1 LRGAGT
7 LGKNSMLA
15 SWIQRSDGMGR
26 LNGKVA
32 IITGGAGGIG
42 SATGELF
49 CEEGCR
55 IALVDNNG
63 EALAEAAKRIRTRQA
78 KAEILELTAD
88 VSVESAAPSIVAATL
103 KAYGAL
109 DVLVNNA
116 GIRAYEKL
124 AEAKAE
130 TWQKILS
137 TNLLSYAF
145 LAREALPALR
155 KSGKGSI
162 VNISSTHAYNP
173 RAGMGQYDVAKAGI
187 ISLTRTLAF
196 EEVGHKVRVN
206 AVCPGLT
213 LTPFHVRRA
222 AESGRTEQDLRNEKA
237 DHNIQQRWAD
247 PREVA
252 YPILWLASDE
262 ASFMTASTIMVDGG
276 THV

>member
-1 LRGAGT
+1 
-7 LGKNSMLA
+7 
-15 SWIQRSDGMGR
+15 MGR
-26 LNGKVA
+26 LDGKVA

-42 SATGELF
+42 AATAELF

-55 IALVDNNG
+55 VALVDV
-63 EALAEAAKRIRTRQA
+63 AAATLAEVAQTIRRRRPGAAIV
-78 KAEILELTAD
+78 EIAAD
-88 VSVESAAPSIVAATL
+88 VSAEPAAASIVARTL
-103 KAYGAL
+103 DAYGAL
-109 DVLVNNA
+109 DVLLNNA
-116 GIRAYEKL
+116 GIRAYEPL
-124 AEAKAE
+124 AEATAE

-145 LAREALPALR
+145 LSREALPALR
-155 KSGKGSI
+155 KSGRGSI
-162 VNISSTHAYNP
+162 VNVSSTHAFNP

-222 AESGRTEQDLRNEKA
+222 EAAGRTEQDLRAEKSG
-237 DHNIQQRWAD
+237 HNIQQRWAE
-247 PREVA
+247 PREIA